1 MKISR
6 KENNSICRKE
16 REKSMRKKWFKKLG
30 AAFCAAAI
38 AISGMS
44 LTAFAEGEKIEVF
57 TDAEYQNLAGLQP
70 HETTGIINVEKKISP
85 VDASEV
91 DAWDSQFP
99 VKGAEMAVVK
109 VGQYAT
115 VTETNGTVKTMIGI
129 KKDLVEEVLQSQT
142 TNMILD
148 NQQQYYYMPYDL
160 YDDFHEAMKKKA
172 IN

>member
-44 LTAFAEGEKIEVF
+44 LTAFAAGEKIEVF
-57 TDAEYQNLAGLQP
+57 TNAEYQNLAGLQP
-70 HETTGIINVEKKISP
+70 DVTTGIINVEKKISP
-85 VDASEV
+85 VDASGV
-91 DAWDSQFP
+91 DAWDSQLP
-99 VKGAEMAVVK
+99 VKGAEMAVVN

-129 KKDLVEEVLQSQT
+129 RELGGIGS
-142 TNMILD
+142 
-148 NQQQYYYMPYDL
+148 
-160 YDDFHEAMKKKA
+160 A
-172 IN
+172 I